1 MFPTPVGKSFTCD
14 DELSVELIDG
24 DINAKVLL
32 RKLKMQP
39 FIFKN
44 DFGPGKLLPCCEI
57 SILCFLKQSTRVLAV
72 EQKRTVMKRRQLLSA
87 APLPLLLFSPYL
99 DTEFIVI

>member
-14 DELSVELIDG
+14 DELSVELVDG

-32 RKLKMQP
+32 RKLRMQP

-44 DFGPGKLLPCCEI
+44 DFGPGELG
-57 SILCFLKQSTRVLAV
+57 FLK
-72 EQKRTVMKRRQLLSA
+72 
-87 APLPLLLFSPYL
+87 
-99 DTEFIVI
+99 